1 MKVKGAKKEEIE
13 RLAEI
18 KAKRRLDSWSER
30 FKAIWYILLVSWSV
44 VGFFALLWM
53 WIELSKEIDDYWLKM
68 LVFSFPTLIIGAV
81 GWFFND
87 ANKAWKQQRLREFYE
102 EYLLELKMKK

>member
-1 MKVKGAKKEEIE
+1 VDSKEVE

-18 KAKRRLDSWSER
+18 RAKSRLDSWSER
-30 FKAIWYILLVSWSV
+30 FKAIWFILLVLWAV

-53 WIELSKEIDDYWLKM
+53 WIELSKEIDHYWLKG

-81 GWFFND
+81 GWFFYDKHKDWN
-87 ANKAWKQQRLREFYE
+87 QQRLREFYE
-102 EYLLELKMKK
+102 EELLESKMKSRGEF